1 MDRAGVVSEPWSPDD
16 RLKPVAEQGQRPAP
30 RRGGVLGRIFAP
42 LLVLGGVLLK
52 VAGSLKFLGVFL
64 AVGGYAL
71 IWGWRF
77 GVGFVLLILV
87 HELGHYVE
95 AKRQGLNPQLP
106 VFIPFL
112 GAYVALRNQPFDP
125 WQNALVSAAGPAAGG
140 NRRARLSRLRQRDR
154 LRPAARARLRRL
166 LPQPDQPRPDRVP
179 RRWPHPPRVARA
191 ARRRRAVESRR
202 GPPARRRRRCLLD
215 RARRGARDRHGRI
228 PRPAES
234 PVNGELDRRVLSR
247 GHGTLETDVALIA
260 AEFHAGFEK
269 IELIDRPAVSIFGS
283 ARVGEDAASY
293 RFARETAGLFAK
305 AGFAVV
311 TGGGPGVMAAAN
323 RGCQEAG
330 GLSVGFNISL
340 PHEQDANPYCD
351 ISMTFKHFYARK
363 TMFVKAAEG
372 FVICPGGFGTLDELF
387 ESLTLIQTGK
397 IGSFPVVLCDTGY
410 WAPMLD
416 WIRTRMLE
424 EGLVST
430 ADLELVSVTDMPAE
444 AVECI
449 VSRFDARVAEGS
461 A

>member
-1 MDRAGVVSEPWSPDD
+1 M
-16 RLKPVAEQGQRPAP
+16 
-30 RRGGVLGRIFAP
+30 
-42 LLVLGGVLLK
+42 
-52 VAGSLKFLGVFL
+52 
-64 AVGGYAL
+64 
-71 IWGWRF
+71 
-77 GVGFVLLILV
+77 
-87 HELGHYVE
+87 
-95 AKRQGLNPQLP
+95 
-106 VFIPFL
+106 
-112 GAYVALRNQPFDP
+112 
-125 WQNALVSAAGPAAGG
+125 
-140 NRRARLSRLRQRDR
+140 
-154 LRPAARARLRRL
+154 
-166 LPQPDQPRPDRVP
+166 
-179 RRWPHPPRVARA
+179 
-191 ARRRRAVESRR
+191 
-202 GPPARRRRRCLLD
+202 
-215 RARRGARDRHGRI
+215 
-228 PRPAES
+228 
-234 PVNGELDRRVLSR
+234 NGELDRRVLSR

-311 TGGGPGVMAAAN
+311 TGGGPGVMEAAN

-340 PHEQDANPYCD
+340 PHEQGGNPYCD

-372 FVICPGGFGTLDELF
+372 FVIFPGGFGTLDELF

-444 AVECI
+444 AVECDRLPLRRPRRGGI
-449 VSRFDARVAEGS
+449 GVIDDAVAFIRDADAARAARRGDPRLRSRRLRRPRRGCGRDPVRRDSRLARVDGASGTPARSCWERS
-461 A
+461 PACRSP